1 MRLVLRERRV
11 LSQGHSVAVGKRQL
25 GSRRWGSGWGRAPP
39 RGSGHP
45 GEEVAAGG
53 WAQGPRGQLLNPFS
67 SLGRLLGPCVPW
79 SVTLN
84 PGAAPCGSR
93 SQGGSS
99 IVCCVRFG
107 HRGAPGGCR
116 GSSCW
121 SGRKVKGSLV
131 EQLHPSDLKAE
142 RTSCLVYVEKERPA
156 AVACARRA
164 DWVL

>member
-25 GSRRWGSGWGRAPP
+25 GSRRWGSGWGRGPP

-53 WAQGPRGQLLNPFS
+53 WAQGPWGQLLNPFS

-142 RTSCLVYVEKERPA
+142 RTSCLVYVEKEKPA